1 MSKELIEKYNVLA
14 QRVEKLETDRD
25 DLAGISKELIG
36 RIEEEEADEAGMFM
50 GTTRVVPMSVVKPI
64 IEKLEAERDALAAEL
79 KALREQEPVGIVDE
93 GDDGVFAEL
102 ETTSGVL
109 VKLGDKLYARPVPA
123 EPVNARLL
131 DALKKCRDQFQR
143 YVEHHLDKGDYD
155 KAAANESFAWLAG
168 AAISEAEKQPAEAGK

>member
-1 MSKELIEKYNVLA
+1 M
-14 QRVEKLETDRD
+14 
-25 DLAGISKELIG
+25 
-36 RIEEEEADEAGMFM
+36 
-50 GTTRVVPMSVVKPI
+50 
-64 IEKLEAERDALAAEL
+64 
-79 KALREQEPVGIVDE
+79 DE
-93 GDDGVFAEL
+93 GDDGVFADL

-109 VKLGDKLYARPVPA
+109 VKLGDKIYARPVPA

-168 AAISEAEKQPAEAGK
+168 AAISKAEKQPAEAGGCK